1 MDIERLLSKA
11 AEDAS
16 VRRAFG
22 PVIESEG
29 TLIIP
34 VAWVAGGGGGG
45 DDGGRDTENGDT
57 ETGHAENGQAE
68 NGRAAA
74 GGGGFGSVT
83 WPLGV
88 YEVKDGR
95 VRWVPAVD
103 ATRVVL
109 AGLAIVRAVVKLRTL
124 SRVKALKRMRRRD

>member
-1 MDIERLLSKA
+1 MDIEKLLSKA
-11 AEDAS
+11 ADEAS

-22 PVIESEG
+22 AAIERDG
-29 TLIIP
+29 ILVIP

-45 DDGGRDTENGDT
+45 DDGGSSGEG
-57 ETGHAENGQAE
+57 GSGAG
-68 NGRAAA
+68 

-103 ATRVVL
+103 ATRVAL
-109 AGLAIVRAVVKLRTL
+109 AGIGILRAIVKLRTL
-124 SRVKALKRMRRRD
+124 RQVKALKRARR

>member
-1 MDIERLLSKA
+1 MDVERLLSRA
-11 AEDAS
+11 AEELS

-22 PVIESEG
+22 PPIDRDG

-45 DDGGRDTENGDT
+45 AEGPEGEEGNG
-57 ETGHAENGQAE
+57 TGA
-68 NGRAAA
+68 
-74 GGGGFGSVT
+74 GGGFGGVT

-88 YEVKDGR
+88 YVVREGR

-103 ATRVVL
+103 ATRIAL
-109 AGLAIVRAVVKLRTL
+109 AGLGIFRALVKLR
-124 SRVKALKRMRRRD
+124 ALRHMRRHMRSNR

>member
-1 MDIERLLSKA
+1 MDIEKLLSRA
-11 AEDAS
+11 GDEIS

-22 PVIESEG
+22 SAIEQDG

-34 VAWVAGGGGGG
+34 VAWVAGGGGAG
-45 DDGGRDTENGDT
+45 DSGTPAAKDASG
-57 ETGHAENGQAE
+57 TGS
-68 NGRAAA
+68 
-74 GGGGFGSVT
+74 GGGFGGMT

-103 ATRVVL
+103 TTRIAL
-109 AGLAIVRAVVKLRTL
+109 AALAIFRAVVKLRTV
-124 SRVKALKRMRRRD
+124 RQVKALRRTPSSN

>member
-1 MDIERLLSKA
+1 MDIERLLSRA
-11 AEDAS
+11 TEEIS

-22 PVIESEG
+22 PAVEHDG

-45 DDGGRDTENGDT
+45 DAGGAGDEDGDGPG
-57 ETGHAENGQAE
+57 
-68 NGRAAA
+68 

-88 YEVKDGR
+88 YSVKDGQ

-103 ATRVVL
+103 ATRIAL
-109 AGLAIVRAVVKLRTL
+109 AGVAVIRAVVKLRT
-124 SRVKALKRMRRRD
+124 MRRVAALRRAGHKG

>member
-1 MDIERLLSKA
+1 MDVERLLGKA
-11 AEDAS
+11 SEELSA
-16 VRRAFG
+16 RRAFG
-22 PVIESEG
+22 PAIERDG

-45 DDGGRDTENGDT
+45 AGSPEAENGD
-57 ETGHAENGQAE
+57 ETGS
-68 NGRAAA
+68 
-74 GGGGFGSVT
+74 GGGFGGVT

-88 YEVKDGR
+88 YVVKEGK

-109 AGLAIVRAVVKLRTL
+109 AGLGIFRAVVKMRALRRTK
-124 SRVKALKRMRRRD
+124 SKG